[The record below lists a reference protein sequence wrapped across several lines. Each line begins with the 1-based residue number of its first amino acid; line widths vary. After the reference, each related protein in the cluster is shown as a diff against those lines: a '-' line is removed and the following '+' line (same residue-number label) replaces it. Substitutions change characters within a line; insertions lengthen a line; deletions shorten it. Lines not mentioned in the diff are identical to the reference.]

1 MLKPYFLDL
10 NHTTYVGLIDYKNE
24 VDLYF
29 GIKCDGTFEY
39 GVSYDKHLQIGQF
52 KLTSSVI
59 KWIVL
64 LESKSATSLKR
75 KW

>member
-1 MLKPYFLDL
+1 MLKQ
-10 NHTTYVGLIDYKNE
+10 

-64 LESKSATSLKR
+64 LESKSTTLKKR
-75 KW
+75 